1 MKRLLLSIMALVM
14 FALNIANAA
23 SVKVEMNTT
32 SPTMSLVNKVTGDA
46 VDVGEPVSRIYS
58 FDVASGVYVLTAY
71 GTKDNTVNG
80 TIELNVTDEVEQEFK
95 VLTNTIYAT
104 NSGWVAGEDYTIEVT
119 VNSREGV
126 RQEITIGNSITAN
139 RKTFLALNGNS
150 YYAALIPSE
159 AHQAEDYMTLYRQG
173 TLTGGVN
180 ISGAIPLGADY
191 TLTVPADAEFSL
203 GVKFSHFI
211 AFTKVEPKAVENEGG
226 YKKLIYRLANGQ
238 VYNYRTWKNGG
249 LTQAG
254 YFTMNIDE
262 TKRPALAFVDADY
275 EAFGAKTIKHDV
287 KWNGGYETGD
297 IFVNINERGHLKLNV
312 GDTFDAHAMRS
323 WELTDNSTNNY
334 FIEPDFH
341 YTVIALDGTPST
353 GVITIEENEGDPW
366 ATIKAVGNGTAIVLV
381 TYDAIGLNYY
391 SSTTKNAYMGGEYWS
406 AIWPENTAAYV
417 VTVGGGDSA
426 IEPNMVL
433 NESYNLDAKKLA
445 GKFVDAEH
453 DVFYYLDT
461 EEGFAYT
468 FNPTGVNAVEMA
480 YPTIGEQMATYTGF
494 GTEGVTKNEDGSYTV
509 LLKEGRQIVRL
520 TDAAGN
526 SVYQVL
532 TAKKCHREITNV
544 TRKGSNSY
552 IPGDQV
558 KIQYSG
564 LRHPANKMAGIYNMS
579 AYVTYNGIPNG
590 TALILGSGQYTF
602 GSVPAAQ
609 AVTVTIP
616 DDGSTELLL
625 NDGVIQVNGYGD
637 PIGNHRNTSRLAGR
651 SANFTAIAHKTYFGT
666 IPEVRLPI
674 KEAKQFIIR
683 LLCEQED
690 VNYILTRNG
699 EAVTLNEDGT
709 YTGTYGDYALTAS
722 KVGYRCYR
730 HTYTIGDDAEGEQTF
745 NVTLTAADVTVW
757 DGQTQTEPAVVEDV
771 YQIGTGA
778 ELAWLANHVNGGQYA
793 TKAVLTA
800 DIDLGDYAWT
810 PIGGST
816 TAKAYQGEFDGKGH
830 TVKGLYINNATA
842 SYQGL
847 FAYLKE
853 ATVSNVTVE
862 GEISAKQ
869 YVAGIAANMG
879 ANSTIDRCVNK
890 ATITGISTYVGGITG
905 YVGVQT
911 AKVTNSYNT
920 GNVTGTTNCGGVAGS
935 NNASAVIENV
945 FNVGIV
951 EGSTVGACVGGST
964 KKDNMKNAFAT
975 KEYGIVAGQ
984 TTVTDEQ
991 MKSGLVARLLGE
1003 AFGQTLGADAHPVI
1017 DGQTVYMVKFTTS
1030 LSADS
1035 DSIYTNGALPEFEP
1049 VSGLYPTW
1057 LTAENGEAI
1066 SAVTSDSTLFI
1077 NYAPMVVD
1085 EKVADFEELEI
1096 GEEGHMSVSTED
1108 DDERT
1113 EFVSG
1118 TYKFHTGCMS
1128 DWDYWYWFGYAN
1140 RTETKF
1146 ESLDD
1151 QWNNVVGGGYDNSKN
1166 YGVAFAAAFNGPCY
1180 VDVMHNSVGAV
1191 VPGFYI
1197 TNSAYAYNSMMGGD
1211 SFAKKFE
1218 KGDWFK
1224 LTITGYDVDGEV
1236 TGTKDYYLADLRE
1249 EATAFIL
1256 NDWRYVDL
1264 SSLGTVSKL
1273 GFELTSSD
1281 TGDYGMNT
1289 PAYFCFDNFGAE
1301 GTEVLPE
1308 KNIEFPLEVADFEN
1322 LELAAESHMSVSTED
1337 DDDRTE
1343 FTSGDFEFA
1352 TGCMHDWDYWYWF
1365 GYANQTDNTFASL
1378 ADQWK
1383 NVVGGGYDGS
1393 KNYGVA
1399 YVAAFNGPS
1408 YVTVQN
1414 HDGGV
1419 VVPGFYITNS
1429 AYTYTSMINGDAYSK
1444 KFGKGD
1450 WLKLTIV
1457 GYNANNDTIATKDY
1471 YLADLRDPSKAY
1483 IINDWRYVDL
1493 SGLGKVSKLGFELTS
1508 TDNSE
1513 WGSMNTPAYF
1523 CFDNFGAEGTEVL
1536 PEKNVEFPLEVADF
1550 ENLELADESHM
1561 SVSTEDDDDRTEFTS
1576 GDFEFATGCMH
1587 DWASWWFFGYANS
1600 TATKYETLDDQWN
1613 NIVGGGY
1620 DGSKNYGVAYAAAFN
1635 GPCTVTVL
1643 NHDGGIVVP
1652 GFYITNSAYAHT
1664 SMTNGDAYS
1673 KKFEKD
1679 DWFKLTI
1686 KGFDAEGAETGT
1698 KEYYLADLRDADKA
1712 YIINDWRYVD
1722 LSGLGKVS
1730 KLSFELTSTD
1740 NGDWGMNTP
1749 AYFCFDNFG
1758 AEGEE
1763 VLPEKNVDITT
1774 GISDFSAAKT
1784 QKSYYD
1790 LKGVNTSN
1798 LHKGVNI
1805 VRMPDGSVRKIV
1817 VK

>member
-1 MKRLLLSIMALVM
+1 MKRLLLSIMALVV
-14 FALNIANAA
+14 FAVNIAYAA

-32 SPTMSLVNKVTGDA
+32 STTMTLAEKTTGDA
-46 VDVGEPVSRIYS
+46 VDVGEPSGKIYS
-58 FDVASGVYVLTAY
+58 FDVAPGIYVLTAY

-80 TIELNVTDEVEQEFK
+80 TIELNVTDEAEQEFK

-104 NSGWVAGEDYTIEVT
+104 NKDWVVDNDYTIEVT
-119 VNSREGV
+119 VSTREGV
-126 RQEITIGNSITAN
+126 KQEITIGNSVTAN

-150 YYAALIPSE
+150 YYAALVPSE

-173 TLTGGVN
+173 TLTGGIN
-180 ISGAIPLGADY
+180 ISGAIPQGADY
-191 TLTVPADAEFSL
+191 TVTVPADAEFFM
-203 GVKFSHFI
+203 GMKFSHFI
-211 AFTKVEPKAVENEGG
+211 AFKEVEPKSVENEGG
-226 YKKLIYRLANGQ
+226 NKKLTYRLANSQ
-238 VYNYRTWKNGG
+238 VYNYRTWKSGG

-254 YFTMNIDE
+254 YFTMNLDE
-262 TKRPALAFVDADY
+262 TKRPALAFADADY

-287 KWNGGYETGD
+287 QWNGGYETGD
-297 IFVNINERGHLKLNV
+297 IFVNINERGHLKMNV

-334 FIEPDFH
+334 FMEPDFH
-341 YTVIALDGTPST
+341 YTVIGLDGTPST
-353 GVITIEENEGDPW
+353 GVIAIEETEGDPW

-391 SSTTKNAYMGGEYWS
+391 SSTTKNPYMGGEYWS

-417 VTVGGGDSA
+417 VTVGGGATA
-426 IEPNMVL
+426 IEPNMVI
-433 NESYNLDAKKLA
+433 NESYNEDTKKLA

-461 EEGFAYT
+461 EDGFAYT
-468 FNPTGVNAVEMA
+468 FTPTGVDAVEMA

-494 GTEGVTKNEDGSYTV
+494 GTTGVTKNEDGSYTI

-526 SVYQVL
+526 AVYQVL
-532 TAKKCHREITNV
+532 TAKKCHRDITNV
-544 TRKGSNSY
+544 TRKSSNTF

-590 TALILGSGQYTF
+590 SSLILGSGQYTF
-602 GSVPAAQ
+602 GSVPSAQ

-616 DDGSTELLL
+616 DDASGEVLM
-625 NDGVIQVNGYGD
+625 NEGVIQVNGYGD
-637 PIGNHRNTSRLAGR
+637 PIGNHRNTSRLMGR
-651 SANFTAIAHKTYFGT
+651 SANFTAIAHKTYFGA

-674 KEAKQFIIR
+674 TEAKQFIIR
-683 LLCEQED
+683 LLCEQEG
-690 VNYILTRNG
+690 VNYTLTRNG
-699 EAVTLNEDGT
+699 VAVKLNDDGT

-722 KVGYRCYR
+722 KAGYRCYR
-730 HTYTIGDDAEGEQTF
+730 NTYTIGDDAEGDQTF
-745 NVTLTAADVTVW
+745 TVALTAADANTW
-757 DGQTQTEPAVVEDV
+757 DGTAQTEPAVVEDV

-778 ELAWLANHVNGGQYA
+778 ELAWFANQVNGGQYT

-810 PIGGST
+810 PIGGTT
-816 TAKAYQGEFDGKGH
+816 TAKAYQGVFDGKGH
-830 TVKGLYINNATA
+830 AVKGLYINNATA
-842 SYQGL
+842 TYQGL

-890 ATITGISTYVGGITG
+890 AKITGAGTYVGGITG
-905 YVGVQT
+905 YAGVAT

-920 GNVTGTTNCGGVAGS
+920 GDVTGTTNCGGVAGS
-935 NNASAVIENV
+935 NNASAVIENI
-945 FNVGIV
+945 FNVGAV
-951 EGSTVGACVGGST
+951 EGTTVGACVGGTT
-964 KKDNMKNAFAT
+964 KKDNVKNAFAT
-975 KEYGIVAGQ
+975 KEYGVVTSQ

-991 MKSGLVARLLGE
+991 MKSGYVARLLGE
-1003 AFGQTLGADAHPVI
+1003 AFGQVLGTDAHPVI
-1017 DGQTVYMVKFTTS
+1017 DGPKVFLVKYTS
-1030 LSADS
+1030 NLSEES
-1035 DSIYTNGALPEFEP
+1035 DSLFTNGALPEFEP

-1057 LTAENGEAI
+1057 LTAEDGEAI
-1066 SAVTSDSTLFI
+1066 SEVTSDSTLFV
-1077 NYAPMVVD
+1077 NYAALVVD
-1085 EKVADFEELEI
+1085 AKVADFEDIELAAES
-1096 GEEGHMSVSTED
+1096 HMSVTTEE

-1113 EFVSG
+1113 DFTSG
-1118 TYKFHTGCMS
+1118 TYKFYTGCMH

-1140 RTETKF
+1140 QTGTTYA
-1146 ESLDD
+1146 SLDD
-1151 QWNNVVGGGYDNSKN
+1151 QWKNVVGGGYDGSKN
-1166 YGVAFAAAFNGPCY
+1166 YGVAFAAEFNGPCY
-1180 VDVMHNSVGAV
+1180 VDVLHNSVGDV

-1197 TNSAYAYNSMMGGD
+1197 TNSAYAYNSLTGGD

-1224 LTITGYDVDGEV
+1224 LTITGYDVNGAV
-1236 TGTKDYYLADLRE
+1236 TG
-1249 EATAFIL
+1249 
-1256 NDWRYVDL
+1256 
-1264 SSLGTVSKL
+1264 
-1273 GFELTSSD
+1273 
-1281 TGDYGMNT
+1281 
-1289 PAYFCFDNFGAE
+1289 
-1301 GTEVLPE
+1301 
-1308 KNIEFPLEVADFEN
+1308 
-1322 LELAAESHMSVSTED
+1322 
-1337 DDDRTE
+1337 
-1343 FTSGDFEFA
+1343 
-1352 TGCMHDWDYWYWF
+1352 
-1365 GYANQTDNTFASL
+1365 
-1378 ADQWK
+1378 
-1383 NVVGGGYDGS
+1383 
-1393 KNYGVA
+1393 
-1399 YVAAFNGPS
+1399 
-1408 YVTVQN
+1408 
-1414 HDGGV
+1414 
-1419 VVPGFYITNS
+1419 
-1429 AYTYTSMINGDAYSK
+1429 
-1444 KFGKGD
+1444 
-1450 WLKLTIV
+1450 
-1457 GYNANNDTIATKDY
+1457 TKDY

-1493 SGLGKVSKLGFELTS
+1493 SGLGKVSKLGFELS
-1508 TDNSE
+1508 SSDN
-1513 WGSMNTPAYF
+1513 GDYGMNTPAYF

-1561 SVSTEDDDDRTEFTS
+1561 SVSTDEDDERTEFTSGDFEFATGCMHDWDYWYWFGYANQTGTTYVSLDDQWKNVVGGGYDGSKNYGVAYAAAFNGPCYITVQNHTGGVVVPGFYITNSAYAYNSLTGGDSFAKKFGKGDWFKLTITGYDAEGAVTGTKDYYLADLRDPNKAYIINDWRYVDLSGLGKVSKLGFELTSTDNGDYGMNTPAYFCFDNFGAEGTEVLPEKNVELPLEVADFENLELAAESHMSVTTEEDDERTEFTS

-1600 TATKYETLDDQWN
+1600 TSTKYESLDDQWN

-1620 DGSKNYGVAYAAAFN
+1620 DNSKNYGVSYASAYY
-1635 GPCTVTVL
+1635 GPCTVKVL
-1643 NHDGGIVVP
+1643 NHEGGIVVP
-1652 GFYITNSAYAHT
+1652 GFYITNSAYAYV
-1664 SMTNGDAYS
+1664 SMLNGDAYA
-1673 KKFEKD
+1673 KKFGEG

-1758 AEGEE
+1758 AEGTE

>member
-14 FALNIANAA
+14 FVVNIANAA
-23 SVKVEMNTT
+23 SVKVEMNST
-32 SPTMSLVNKVTGDA
+32 SPTMSLAEKTTGDA
-46 VDVGEPVSRIYS
+46 VDVGEPSGKIYS
-58 FDVASGVYVLTAY
+58 FDVAPGVYVLTAY

-80 TIELNVTDEVEQEFK
+80 TIELNVTDEAEQEFK

-104 NSGWVAGEDYTIEVT
+104 NKDWVVDNDYTIEVT
-119 VNSREGV
+119 VNTREGV
-126 RQEITIGNSITAN
+126 KQTITIGNSITAN

-159 AHQAEDYMTLYRQG
+159 AHQAEDYMTLYKQG
-173 TLTGGVN
+173 TLTGGIN
-180 ISGAIPLGADY
+180 ISGAIPQGADY
-191 TLTVPADAEFSL
+191 TITVPADAEFFL
-203 GVKFSHFI
+203 GMKFSHFI

-226 YKKLIYRLANGQ
+226 NKKLTYRLANSQ
-238 VYNYRTWKNGG
+238 TYNYRTWKSGG

-254 YFTMNIDE
+254 YFTMNLDE
-262 TKRPALAFVDADY
+262 TKRPVLAFTDADY

-287 KWNGGYETGD
+287 HWNGGYETGD

-334 FIEPDFH
+334 FMEPDFH
-341 YTVIALDGTPST
+341 YTVIGLDGTPST
-353 GVITIEENEGDPW
+353 DVIAIEETVGDPW

-391 SSTTKNAYMGGEYWS
+391 SNTTKNTYMGGEYWS

-417 VTVGGGDSA
+417 VTVGGGVTA
-426 IEPNMVL
+426 IEPNMVI
-433 NESYNLDAKKLA
+433 NESYNEDTKKLA
-445 GKFVDAEH
+445 GKYVDAEH

-468 FNPTGVNAVEMA
+468 FKPTGVENVEIA

-494 GTEGVTKNEDGSYTV
+494 GTTGVTKNEDGSYTL

-520 TDAAGN
+520 TDIAGN

-532 TAKKCHREITNV
+532 TAKKCHRDITNV
-544 TRKGSNSY
+544 TRNNSTTF

-590 TALILGSGQYTF
+590 TSLILGSGQYTF

-616 DDGSTELLL
+616 DDGSEALLL
-625 NDGVIQVNGYGD
+625 NEGVIQVNGYGD
-637 PIGNHRNTSRLAGR
+637 PIGNHRNTSRKAGR

-666 IPEVRLPI
+666 IPEVRIPI

-683 LLCEQED
+683 LLCDQED
-690 VNYILTRNG
+690 VNYTLTRNG
-699 EAVTLNEDGT
+699 VAVALNDDGT

-722 KVGYRCYR
+722 KAGYRCYR
-730 HTYTIGDDAEGEQTF
+730 HTYTIADDAEGEQTF
-745 NVTLTAADVTVW
+745 NVALTAADAATW
-757 DGQTQTEPAVVEDV
+757 DGATQTEPAVVEDV

-778 ELAWLANHVNGGQYA
+778 ELAWFANQVNGGQYK

-810 PIGGST
+810 PIGGTT
-816 TAKAYQGEFDGKGH
+816 TAKAYQGAFDGKGH

-842 SYQGL
+842 TYQAL
-847 FAYLKE
+847 FAYLKD
-853 ATVSNVTVE
+853 ATISNVTVE
-862 GEISAKQ
+862 GEVSAKQ
-869 YVAGIAANMG
+869 YVAGIVANMG
-879 ANSTIDRCVNK
+879 ANSTIDRCVSNAK
-890 ATITGISTYVGGITG
+890 ITGASTYVGGITG
-905 YVGVQT
+905 YAGVQT

-920 GNVTGTTNCGGVAGS
+920 GNITGTTNCGGVAGS

-945 FNVGIV
+945 FNVGAV
-951 EGSTVGACVGGST
+951 EGTTVGACVGGTT
-964 KKDNMKNAFAT
+964 KKDNVKNAFAT
-975 KEYGIVAGQ
+975 QEYGIVTSQ

-991 MKSGLVARLLGE
+991 MKSGYVARLLGE
-1003 AFGQTLGADAHPVI
+1003 AFGQTLGTDAHPVI
-1017 DGQTVYMVKFTTS
+1017 DGPKVFMVKFTTS
-1030 LSADS
+1030 LSEDS

-1049 VSGLYPTW
+1049 VNGLYPTW
-1057 LTAENGEAI
+1057 LTQENGEAI
-1066 SAVTSDSTLFI
+1066 SEVTSDSTLFVS
-1077 NYAPMVVD
+1077 YAPVVVD
-1085 EKVADFEELEI
+1085 AKVADFEDIELAAES
-1096 GEEGHMSVSTED
+1096 HMSVTTAE

-1113 EFVSG
+1113 EFTSG
-1118 TYKFHTGCMS
+1118 TYQFHTGCMS
-1128 DWDYWYWFGYAN
+1128 DWDYWYWFGYASHSDN
-1140 RTETKF
+1140 TYA
-1146 ESLDD
+1146 SLDD
-1151 QWNNVVGGGYDNSKN
+1151 QWKNVVGGGYAGSKN
-1166 YGVAFAAAFNGPCY
+1166 YGVAYAAAFSGPCY
-1180 VDVMHNSVGAV
+1180 VDVMHNSTGDV

-1197 TNSAYAYNSMMGGD
+1197 TNSAYAYNSLTGGD

-1224 LTITGYDVDGEV
+1224 LTITGYDVNGEV
-1236 TGTKDYYLADLRE
+1236 TGTKDYYLADLRD
-1249 EATAFIL
+1249 EAKAYII

-1264 SSLGTVSKL
+1264 SGLGKVKTI
-1273 GFELTSSD
+1273 GFEMSSSD
-1281 TGDYGMNT
+1281 TGDWGMNT

-1301 GTEVLPE
+1301 GEEVLPE
-1308 KNIEFPLEVADFEN
+1308 KNVEFPLEMADFEN
-1322 LELAAESHMSVSTED
+1322 LELAAESHMSISTAE

-1343 FTSGDFEFA
+1343 FTSGDFQFS
-1352 TGCMHDWDYWYWF
+1352 TGCLSEWATWWSF
-1365 GYANQTDNTFASL
+1365 GYANSTATKYEALD
-1378 ADQWK
+1378 DQW
-1383 NVVGGGYDGS
+1383 NNIVGGGYADS

-1399 YVAAFNGPS
+1399 YVSS
-1408 YVTVQN
+1408 YFGASEVKVLN
-1414 HDGGV
+1414 HTGGV

-1429 AYTYTSMINGDAYSK
+1429 SYAYNSLTGGDSFAK

-1450 WLKLTIV
+1450 WFKVTIT
-1457 GYNANNDTIATKDY
+1457 GYDANNEVTGTKDF
-1471 YLADLRDPSKAY
+1471 YLADLRDPNKAY

-1493 SGLGKVSKLGFELTS
+1493 SGLGKVSKLGFELSS
-1508 TDNSE
+1508 TDNGD
-1513 WGSMNTPAYF
+1513 WGMNTPAYF
-1523 CFDNFGAEGTEVL
+1523 CFDNFGAEGEEVL
-1536 PEKNVEFPLEVADF
+1536 PEKNVELPLEVADF
-1550 ENLELADESHM
+1550 ENLELAAESHM
-1561 SVSTEDDDDRTEFTS
+1561 SVSTAEDDERTEFTS
-1576 GDFEFATGCMH
+1576 GDFQFSTGCMSE
-1587 DWASWWFFGYANS
+1587 WASWWFFGYANS
-1600 TATKYETLDDQWN
+1600 TSTKYESLDDQWN

-1620 DGSKNYGVAYAAAFN
+1620 DGSKNYGVGYASAYY
-1635 GPCTVTVL
+1635 GPCNITVL
-1643 NHDGGIVVP
+1643 NHEGGIVVP
-1652 GFYITNSAYAHT
+1652 GFYITNSAYAYT
-1664 SMTNGDAYS
+1664 SMLNGDAYS
-1673 KKFEKD
+1673 KKFGKD

-1686 KGFDAEGAETGT
+1686 KGYDAEGAETGT
-1698 KEYYLADLRDADKA
+1698 KEYYLADLRDEAKA

-1730 KLSFELTSTD
+1730 KLSFALTSTD

-1774 GISDFSAAKT
+1774 GISEFSAAKM
-1784 QKSYYD
+1784 QKNYYD
-1790 LKGVNTSN
+1790 LKGVNASG